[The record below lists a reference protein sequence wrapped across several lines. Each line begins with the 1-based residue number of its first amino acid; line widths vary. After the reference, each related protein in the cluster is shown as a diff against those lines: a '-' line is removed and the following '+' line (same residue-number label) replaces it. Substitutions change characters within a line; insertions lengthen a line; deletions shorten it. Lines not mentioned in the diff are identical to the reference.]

1 MSLMNTRRNALQ
13 QSLAVAGLLATAGF
27 WPGRALAFTKAA
39 FDAKNMAEAVRALGG
54 QPPMA
59 SKDISL
65 EVPEMADN
73 GAAVRVSFSTTL
85 PRVQRMLLL
94 AEKNPSPLVA
104 VFNVSES
111 IEPSFI
117 INTKLSE
124 STDVLAVA
132 MLADGRVWFTKKPVK
147 VTLGACGN

>member
-1 MSLMNTRRNALQ
+1 
-13 QSLAVAGLLATAGF
+13 
-27 WPGRALAFTKAA
+27 
-39 FDAKNMAEAVRALGG
+39 
-54 QPPMA
+54 
-59 SKDISL
+59 
-65 EVPEMADN
+65 
-73 GAAVRVSFSTTL
+73 
-85 PRVQRMLLL
+85 L

>member
-1 MSLMNTRRNALQ
+1 M
-13 QSLAVAGLLATAGF
+13 
-27 WPGRALAFTKAA
+27 
-39 FDAKNMAEAVRALGG
+39 
-54 QPPMA
+54 
-59 SKDISL
+59 
-65 EVPEMADN
+65 
-73 GAAVRVSFSTTL
+73 RVSFSTTL

-104 VFNVSES
+104 VFNVNEN

-132 MLADGRVWFTKKPVK
+132 MLADGRVLFTKKPVK